1 MLLAEALASRKDA
14 IAGIDDLRA
23 RLAAAVLRYEDQD
36 SPAEEP
42 GQLLGELGT
51 TLDRF
56 ESLSV
61 RINRTNNATRLSFD
75 GRELSL
81 MEAIAY
87 RERLVMEAKARRG
100 ALEEIER
107 ATGSG
112 KGGTRGGLGSRRT
125 KDQLREL
132 PTVEMRAER
141 RATDDLSESVRR
153 LDLALQ
159 QRNWTTELGE

>member
-1 MLLAEALASRKDA
+1 MLLAEALATRKDTL
-14 IAGIDDLRA
+14 IEIEDLRS

-36 SPAEEP
+36 PPAESPE
-42 GQLLGELGT
+42 QLVALLT
-51 TLDRF
+51 AALDRF
-56 ESLSV
+56 EGLSV
-61 RINRTNNATRLSFD
+61 AVNRTNNATRLAFD
-75 GRELSL
+75 GRDLSV

-107 ATGSG
+107 AIGSG
-112 KGGTRGGLGSRRT
+112 RGRRGWLDARRT

-132 PTVEMRAER
+132 PTVDLRSER
-141 RATDDLSESVRR
+141 QAADRLSEAVRR

-159 QRNWTTELGE
+159 QRNWTTELQE